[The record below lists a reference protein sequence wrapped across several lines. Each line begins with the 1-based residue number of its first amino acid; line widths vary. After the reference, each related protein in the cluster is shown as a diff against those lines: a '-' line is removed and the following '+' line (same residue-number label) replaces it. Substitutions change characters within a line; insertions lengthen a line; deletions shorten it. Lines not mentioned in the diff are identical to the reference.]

1 MENSTAQITAF
12 EYQLELLKVELNQID
27 SAIRQMDD
35 ITKSIKD
42 WAIVTWTFSLGATLQ
57 MNGLKPYIWLT
68 AIIPLLFWIVDARYR
83 LIQKSFIYRLNQI
96 SNFLNDE
103 RLKQSFDEQKLVNFR
118 LLDLR
123 AKKSH
128 DKDYNSYINIF
139 RILRFGSVAYLYIG
153 LILISLL
160 VHFLRIVRF

>member
-1 MENSTAQITAF
+1 MVSSTAKITAF

-42 WAIVTWTFSLGATLQ
+42 WAIVTWTFSLGSTLQ
-57 MNGLKPYIWLT
+57 IGGLKPYIGLT
-68 AIIPLLFWIVDARYR
+68 AIIPLLFWMVDARYR
-83 LIQKSFIYRLNQI
+83 RIQKRFIYRLNQI

-103 RLKQSFDEQKLVNFR
+103 RLIQSFDEQKLINFR
-118 LLDLR
+118 LLDPR

-128 DKDYNSYINIF
+128 DDDYDSYISMF
-139 RILRFGSVAYLYIG
+139 RILRFGSVAYLYFG

-160 VHFLRIVRF
+160 IHFLRIIAF